1 MLTTSGCVSGCT
13 LSIRH
18 TDSRPTCYRKV
29 TYDLRCSHGFLIRE
43 NGSSIYNGDD
53 EESFVRC
60 AGPGYGIVSDPKS
73 ALGAFRFGSVHS
85 GVCQFV
91 FCDGRVKAMNNSV
104 NTTMLQ
110 RYALRDDGQ
119 IIDDY

>member
-1 MLTTSGCVSGCT
+1 MMFGEKHVPLNLLGIGRITTGGP
-13 LSIRH
+13 IGG
-18 TDSRPTCYRKV
+18 D
-29 TYDLRCSHGFLIRE
+29 
-43 NGSSIYNGDD
+43 GSVYNGDD

-91 FCDGRVKAMNNSV
+91 FCDGRVKAINNSV